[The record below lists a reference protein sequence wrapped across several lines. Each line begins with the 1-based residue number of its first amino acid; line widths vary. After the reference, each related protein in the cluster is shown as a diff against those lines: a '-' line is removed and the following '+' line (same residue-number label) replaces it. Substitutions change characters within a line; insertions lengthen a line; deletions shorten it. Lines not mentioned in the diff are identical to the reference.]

1 VFGSLRFKNKKIKT
15 EEGLKKKKRRA
26 AKVQKAIVGIS
37 LEDLKRKRG
46 EKPEFRA
53 AQRESALREI
63 KERKQKLADS
73 KKKESKGVPKAGKKE
88 TKAASS
94 QQKKAPTQKQPK
106 QKK

>member
-15 EEGLKKKKRRA
+15 EEGTKKKKRRA

-37 LEDLKRKRG
+37 LEDLKRKRS

-53 AQRESALREI
+53 AQREAALREI
-63 KERKQKLADS
+63 KDRKQKLADS

-88 TKAASS
+88 TKPAAAT
-94 QQKKAPTQKQPK
+94 QKKAAKQPK